1 MRKKILSALITFLLF
16 SNVVLAK
23 PNLSDTSAV
32 KVAVL
37 LPMHLDSLFKYGQ
50 YRYKNTIPKFALP
63 GLEFYSGVQMA
74 VDALNSEGVNA
85 RVEVVDLYKFGA
97 LNTLYS
103 FSNPNMPNLVIG
115 VVQNAPELRQVSD
128 KAKEF
133 QIPFISASYPNDG
146 GITNNPFLY
155 ITNSTLNVHVKSVA
169 EKVKENSNAKTVV
182 VFVRNGNRD
191 ARIQSFLDAA
201 AKDMKKFEFKYVNLT
216 DSFTVNS
223 ISQHLD
229 STNVNYV
236 VGGSLDSRFGAR
248 IVKALS
254 SVSASY
260 TTRIFGM
267 PTWDD
272 QDFTKAEYKGVE
284 VVYTTPFVSYTLNP
298 QLYNTLNAEYK
309 KVANS
314 RPSDMFFRGYE
325 LTYRYVKNLAAN
337 KEKFV
342 NKINEKDYKVF
353 ADFNFQPVSNG
364 ENKIDFYENDKVY
377 FILKAD
383 GVFKSIL

>member
-1 MRKKILSALITFLLF
+1 MRKKILSGLLAFLLIG
-16 SNVVLAK
+16 NIAVAK
-23 PNLSDTSAV
+23 PDISDTSAV

-50 YRYKNTIPKFALP
+50 YRYKNAIPKFALP

-74 VDALNSEGVNA
+74 VDALNNEGVKA
-85 RVEVVDLYKFGA
+85 RVEIVDLYKFGA

-155 ITNSTLNVHVKSVA
+155 ITNSTLPVHVKSVA

-182 VFVRNGNRD
+182 VFVRSGNRD
-191 ARIQSFLDAA
+191 NRIKTYLEQAAR
-201 AKDMKKFEFKYVNLT
+201 DMKKFEFKYVNLT
-216 DSFTVNS
+216 DSFSVSS

-229 STNVNYV
+229 SSGTNYV
-236 VGGSLDSRFGAR
+236 IGGILDSKFGAR

-254 SVSASY
+254 SVSDSY
-260 TTRIFGM
+260 ATRIFGM

-272 QDFTKAEYKGVE
+272 QDFTKNEYKNVE

-298 QLYNTLNAEYK
+298 QLYNTLNTEYK
-309 KVANS
+309 KIANS

-325 LTYRYVKNLAAN
+325 LTYRYVKNLASN
-337 KEKFV
+337 REKFS
-342 NKINEKDYKVF
+342 NKINEKDFKVF
-353 ADFNFQPVSNG
+353 ADFNFEAVSNG

-383 GVFKSIL
+383 GVLKGIL